1 MNVIV
6 RNWHYDLIFQPKCQS
21 ESFKTFW
28 RLLLV
33 LVPSTFSDAISSANK
48 YKVILFKKRKI
59 MMKWSVKNKHKS
71 KCLAIRK
78 KKEIVPLPKKIFPI
92 YFYLSAIWSLLGSMW
107 WLLTQIIC
115 LQRVDLLK
123 KRQDLLTNQSVSG
136 GHIYLLPTKSAVSAV
151 GANLTI
157 FLDDFFS

>member
-1 MNVIV
+1 M
-6 RNWHYDLIFQPKCQS
+6 LI
-21 ESFKTFW
+21 
-28 RLLLV
+28 LV
-33 LVPSTFSDAISSANK
+33 LLGMYFDAAVVFVTSQTLFLKLALA
-48 YKVILFKKRKI
+48 ILW
-59 MMKWSVKNKHKS
+59 KWSVKNKYKS

-78 KKEIVPLPKKIFPI
+78 KKEIVPLPKKTFSI